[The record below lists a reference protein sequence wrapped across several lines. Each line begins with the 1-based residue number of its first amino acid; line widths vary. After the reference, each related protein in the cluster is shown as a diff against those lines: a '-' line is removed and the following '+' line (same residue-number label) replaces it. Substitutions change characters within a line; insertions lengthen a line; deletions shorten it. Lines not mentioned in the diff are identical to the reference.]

1 MLSDQTWSDEGLAAF
16 IRPWEILKVTSFI
29 HDKDGL
35 FALEKKIAATQIYMD
50 QYHLYWCPHRR

>member
-35 FALEKKIAATQIYMD
+35 FALEKNCSHTN
-50 QYHLYWCPHRR
+50 LYGPVSLVLVSS